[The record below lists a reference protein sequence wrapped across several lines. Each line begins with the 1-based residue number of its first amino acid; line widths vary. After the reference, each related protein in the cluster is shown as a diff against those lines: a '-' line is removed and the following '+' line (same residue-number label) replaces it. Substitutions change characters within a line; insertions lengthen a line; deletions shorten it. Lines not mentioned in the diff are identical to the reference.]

1 MFDFIAFTC
10 RLNWMN
16 YVFKFTFF
24 PHPTFQRHK
33 HHPIFHTNENP
44 MTITFGKVQVRKN
57 KLPHVS
63 FLLKKY
69 FGGCVCVWYWKE
81 EKVER
86 PSVILYSI
94 HSKLVW
100 SCWYM
105 HCAQTNYSVLLCCC
119 VGLCK
124 LTLTRYLIPH
134 TMLFILLKK
143 RHMLA
148 IYNVI

>member
-1 MFDFIAFTC
+1 MC
-10 RLNWMN
+10 LNLLFSLTLLFSVTN
-16 YVFKFTFF
+16 
-24 PHPTFQRHK
+24 
-33 HHPIFHTNENP
+33 HPIFHTNENP

-63 FLLKKY
+63 FLSKKY
-69 FGGCVCVWYWKE
+69 FGGCVCIIL
-81 EKVER
+81 ER
-86 PSVILYSI
+86 RESREILYPLILYSI
-94 HSKLVW
+94 HSKLVR

-105 HCAQTNYSVLLCCC
+105 HCAQTNYSVLCCC

-143 RHMLA
+143 RHMVA
-148 IYNVI
+148 I